1 MVYADVPKVRIMR
14 ILTASRFA
22 NEVGVETYTANDLT
36 KAFLQPGIEDAV
48 RHG

>member
-1 MVYADVPKVRIMR
+1 MR

-48 RHG
+48 RHGSVKCVHGFKS